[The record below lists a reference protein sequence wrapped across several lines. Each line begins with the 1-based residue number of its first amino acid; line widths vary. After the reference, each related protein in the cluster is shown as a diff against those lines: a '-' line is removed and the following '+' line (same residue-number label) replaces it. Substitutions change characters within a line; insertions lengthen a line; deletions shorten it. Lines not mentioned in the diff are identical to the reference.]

1 MRNFTDKQENKSG
14 GEEKQRSA
22 SSLDASTRRKNFF
35 KHKSKTVIGNDAF
48 EIQESEESSK
58 LNKNYSNRN
67 RQQSYLKAQSF
78 DCSVAHKDIPKKEIS
93 LSNVQ
98 TKRKTFKHSRLGL
111 SLDNNYYRV
120 SDENL
125 NTLHSAKSMCWNED
139 HEVLQHHVQ
148 VHHEENTKK
157 EKPSIPKLA
166 SIDEIIEYE
175 QELAALDALLGN
187 VTI

>member
-1 MRNFTDKQENKSG
+1 MRNFTDKQEYKTG

-48 EIQESEESSK
+48 KIQESEESSK
-58 LNKNYSNRN
+58 LNKNCSNRK
-67 RQQSYLKAQSF
+67 RQESYLKAQSF
-78 DCSVAHKDIPKKEIS
+78 DCSVAHKDIPQEIS

-98 TKRKTFKHSRLGL
+98 TKRKSFKHSRLGL

-139 HEVLQHHVQ
+139 HEVLQHHVD
-148 VHHEENTKK
+148 VHREENTKK